1 MQKFKRAKSIYFY
14 FEAGDCIVCNFLTR
28 NFFTCNST
36 AIDILRSSEKYNT
49 LEFYLELLP
58 DFSRSSITNQ
68 LINLIGVGALVV
80 EGTAGALIDEEY
92 EDTWEWH
99 ISSAA
104 FHFGMKDGHFIPT
117 EDAIALQ
124 EARTKFD
131 PSPKLFST
139 NENYSQIVDLPLP
152 NFDDNV
158 FKIMSERR
166 THRSFKNKSITINE
180 LSSCLFSGLGITG
193 FYENPNICDLPIK
206 WTPSGG
212 ARNPYE
218 AYVYSLNVDG
228 LNNGIFHYS
237 AYENSLGFIQQQ
249 KKLPPPSLLLGNQDW
264 ANGAAAIVILVANF
278 ERTMWK
284 YPDCNAYRVVLI
296 EAGHIG
302 QNILLTATQQELVAN
317 PTSALNDQLIE
328 SLLKITKL
336 THSAIFAI
344 ALGHPDRNKPS

>member
-1 MQKFKRAKSIYFY
+1 M
-14 FEAGDCIVCNFLTR
+14 
-28 NFFTCNST
+28 
-36 AIDILRSSEKYNT
+36 
-49 LEFYLELLP
+49 
-58 DFSRSSITNQ
+58 SSITNQ
-68 LINLIGVGALVV
+68 LSALINVGALVA
-80 EGTAGALIDEEY
+80 EGTTEASLDEEF

-131 PSPKLFST
+131 PSPQLFST
-139 NENYSQIVDLPLP
+139 NENYAQVIELPLP
-152 NFDDNV
+152 NFDNSI
-158 FKIMSERR
+158 FKVMSERR
-166 THRSFKNKSITINE
+166 THRSYKDKSITINE
-180 LSSCLFSGLGITG
+180 LSTCLFSGLGITG

-228 LNNGIFHYS
+228 LNEGIFHYS
-237 AYENSLGFIQQQ
+237 AYENSLGTIPQQ
-249 KKLPPPSLLLGNQDW
+249 KDLPSPALMLGNQDW
-264 ANGAAAIVILVANF
+264 ANNAAAIIILVANF

-302 QNILLTATQQELVAN
+302 QNILLAATQQELVAN

-336 THSAIFAI
+336 THSAVFAI
-344 ALGHPDRNKPS
+344 ALGHPDKNKPS